1 MFNCRRRGR
10 SGSSLPA
17 LLAAGVLAVV
27 ATVSV
32 VAPGPAS
39 AEEIVAKLAFH
50 WNLKHTSGKHAQIFA
65 DTVNERAKGKL
76 RIEVYPT
83 GQLFGI
89 REILGGVT
97 SGAVQLGGIVGVVS
111 FPPINKDF
119 NIANFPGLFRD
130 YEQQRAFFTETEAGR
145 GIWEKIQKKSNT
157 VRVMFDPVGPI
168 LTMSSKRELTGVK
181 AMEGLKARVIFQIE
195 RPLWKEL
202 KVSGVSL
209 PTREVYTSLQTG
221 MIDTINS
228 VPEGLRAY
236 SWWEL
241 LKYVQLPYQ
250 SYSDAYIM
258 ANATWFNGLPQDLQ
272 DLILEAGREIGD
284 QATKSVMENAD
295 IILDEFKARGG
306 VVTML
311 DGTAKAEF
319 DTLMK
324 ERIIPQ
330 VEDLIAP
337 EVLEAA
343 QDFVAQ

>member
-1 MFNCRRRGR
+1 MFNRRSMSRRPVLGLLGASVLFL
-10 SGSSLPA
+10 SGLGTA
-17 LLAAGVLAVV
+17 M
-27 ATVSV
+27 T
-32 VAPGPAS
+32 PGAAS
-39 AEEIVAKLAFH
+39 AEEMVAKLAFH
-50 WNLKHTSGKHAQIFA
+50 WNLKHTSGKHARIFA
-65 DTVNERAKGKL
+65 DTVNERAKGRL

-89 REILGGVT
+89 REILGGVS

-130 YEQQRAFFTETEAGR
+130 YQQQRDFFTNTAAGR
-145 GIWEKIQKKSNT
+145 GIWEKIEKKSNT
-157 VRVMFDPVGPI
+157 MRVMFDPVGPI
-168 LTMSSKRELTGVK
+168 LTMSSKRALTGVK

-272 DLILEAGREIGD
+272 DLILEVGREVGD
-284 QATKSVMENAD
+284 VATRSVMENAD
-295 IILDEFKARGG
+295 VILDEFKQRGG
-306 VVTML
+306 VVTVL
-311 DGTAKAEF
+311 DGAAKAEF
-319 DTLMK
+319 DELMEEK
-324 ERIIPQ
+324 IIPQ

-343 QDFVAQ
+343 QEFVRQ

>member
-1 MFNCRRRGR
+1 MFNRRRSSRR
-10 SGSSLPA
+10 S
-17 LLAAGVLAVV
+17 LLALMGTGLLVAAGMGTAL
-27 ATVSV
+27 T
-32 VAPGPAS
+32 PGAAS

-76 RIEVYPT
+76 RIDVYPT

-130 YEQQRAFFTETEAGR
+130 YQQQRDFFTETEAGR

-157 VRVMFDPVGPI
+157 VRIMFDPVGPI
-168 LTMSSKRELTGVK
+168 LTMSSKRALTGVK

-258 ANATWFNGLPQDLQ
+258 ANGTWFNGLPKDLQ
-272 DLILEAGREIGD
+272 DLILEVGREVGEI
-284 QATKSVMENAD
+284 ATKSVMENAE
-295 IILDEFKARGG
+295 IILDEFKQRGG
-306 VVTML
+306 VVTVL
-311 DGTAKAEF
+311 DGAAKAEF
-319 DTLMK
+319 DTLMQ
-324 ERIIPQ
+324 ERVIPQ

-337 EVLEAA
+337 GVLEAA
-343 QDFVAQ
+343 QAFVAQ

>member
-1 MFNCRRRGR
+1 M
-10 SGSSLPA
+10 
-17 LLAAGVLAVV
+17 
-27 ATVSV
+27 
-32 VAPGPAS
+32 
-39 AEEIVAKLAFH
+39 
-50 WNLKHTSGKHAQIFA
+50 
-65 DTVNERAKGKL
+65 
-76 RIEVYPT
+76 
-83 GQLFGI
+83 
-89 REILGGVT
+89 T

-130 YEQQRAFFTETEAGR
+130 YQQQRDFFTNTEAGR
-145 GIWEKIQKKSNT
+145 GIWEKIQEKSNT

-258 ANATWFNGLPQDLQ
+258 ANATWFNSLPQDLQ
-272 DLILEAGREIGD
+272 DLLLEVGREVGD
-284 QATKSVMENAD
+284 LATKSVMENAD
-295 IILDEFKARGG
+295 IILDEFKQRGG
-306 VVTML
+306 VVTVL
-311 DGTAKAEF
+311 DGAAKAEF
-319 DTLMK
+319 DTLMREK
-324 ERIIPQ
+324 IIPQ

-337 EVLEAA
+337 EVLKAA

>member
-1 MFNCRRRGR
+1 MFKPRDTYRR
-10 SGSSLPA
+10 SLLG
-17 LLAAGVLAVV
+17 LLGTGVLAVAV
-27 ATVSV
+27 AGGAMT
-32 VAPGPAS
+32 PGAAS

-65 DTVNERAKGKL
+65 DTVNERAKGRL
-76 RIEVYPT
+76 RIDVYPT

-130 YEQQRAFFTETEAGR
+130 YQQQRDFFTQTEAGR

-168 LTMSSKRELTGVK
+168 LTMSSKRALTGVK

-258 ANATWFNGLPQDLQ
+258 ANGTWFNGLPQDLQ
-272 DLILEAGREIGD
+272 DLLLEVGREIGD
-284 QATKSVMENAD
+284 VATKSVMENAD
-295 IILDEFKARGG
+295 IILDEFKQRGG
-306 VVTML
+306 VVTVL
-311 DGTAKAEF
+311 DGAAKAEF
-319 DTLMK
+319 DTLMQEK
-324 ERIIPQ
+324 IIPQ

-337 EVLEAA
+337 EVLAAA
-343 QDFVAQ
+343 QEFVRQ

>member
-1 MFNCRRRGR
+1 MFNRTNRSRR
-10 SGSSLPA
+10 S
-17 LLAAGVLAVV
+17 LLALFGTGALVV
-27 ATVSV
+27 A
-32 VAPGPAS
+32 VAGTAMTPGPAS
-39 AEEIVAKLAFH
+39 AEPIVAKLAFH

-65 DTVNERAKGKL
+65 DTVNERAEGKL
-76 RIEVYPT
+76 RIDVFPT

-130 YEQQRAFFTETEAGR
+130 YQQQRDFFTETEAGR
-145 GIWEKIQKKSNT
+145 GIWEKIQEKSNT
-157 VRVMFDPVGPI
+157 VRIMFDPVGPI

-272 DLILEAGREIGD
+272 DLLLEVGREVGD
-284 QATKSVMENAD
+284 LATKSVMENAD
-295 IILDEFKARGG
+295 IILDEFKERGG
-306 VVTML
+306 VVTVL
-311 DGTAKAEF
+311 DGAAKAEF
-319 DTLMK
+319 ETLMQ
-324 ERIIPQ
+324 ERVIPQ